1 MSHAPASCNA
11 RTGQW
16 HLRGDKH
23 DSLGTIVVL
32 SGYVSVMTLIGKEQA
47 LIAWLT
53 KRRRVAIGFSG
64 GVDSA
69 YLAAVT
75 LEALGRDHSLAIIG
89 RSESLA
95 GREEDHAAVVARAI
109 GIPIYQVD
117 TGELSDPRYA
127 ANPSNRCYFCKS
139 VLWDTLRPI
148 ATQRGFETLV
158 DGTNAD
164 DLHDFR
170 PGAKAATEQGVES
183 PLAAVGLT
191 KPEIRQLTKERGWP
205 WWDRPAAPCLAS
217 RLPHG
222 TAVTAE
228 RLRQVDVAESGIRD
242 LGVKGNLRVRHYGE
256 LAKVEMDL
264 DILPRWREGAAF
276 AALEAAVRAAGFT
289 RLELDARGFRSG
301 SLNVLD
307 GGAALPGH

>member
-1 MSHAPASCNA
+1 
-11 RTGQW
+11 
-16 HLRGDKH
+16 
-23 DSLGTIVVL
+23 
-32 SGYVSVMTLIGKEQA
+32 MTLMEKEQA

-139 VLWDTLRPI
+139 VLWHTLRPI
-148 ATQRGFETLV
+148 ATSRGFDTLV

-164 DLHDFR
+164 DLHDYR
-170 PGAKAATEQGVES
+170 PGGRAAIEQNVLS
-183 PLAAVGLT
+183 PLAEAGLT
-191 KPEIRQLTKERGWP
+191 KPEIRQLTRDRGWP

-217 RLPHG
+217 RLPYG
-222 TAVTAE
+222 TEVTAE
-228 RLRQVDVAESGIRD
+228 RLRQIEAAEAGIRD
-242 LGVKGNLRVRHYGE
+242 LGVKGNLRVRHHGDLARVE
-256 LAKVEMDL
+256 LDHDL
-264 DILPRWREGAAF
+264 VAHWREGEPF
-276 AALEAAVRAAGFT
+276 AAMQAVVQRAGFN
-289 RLELDARGFRSG
+289 RLEVDVRGFRSG
-301 SLNVLD
+301 SLNVLE

>member
-1 MSHAPASCNA
+1 
-11 RTGQW
+11 
-16 HLRGDKH
+16 
-23 DSLGTIVVL
+23 
-32 SGYVSVMTLIGKEQA
+32 MTLIGKEQA

-117 TGELSDPRYA
+117 TGELADPRYA

-139 VLWDTLRPI
+139 VLWHTLLPI
-148 ATQRGFETLV
+148 AAARGFETLV

-164 DLHDFR
+164 DLHDYR
-170 PGAKAATEQGVES
+170 PGGRAAVEQGVES
-183 PLAAVGLT
+183 PLAEVGLT
-191 KPEIRQLTKERGWP
+191 KPEIRQLTKDRGWP

-217 RLPHG
+217 RLPYG
-222 TAVTAE
+222 TEVTAE
-228 RLRQVDVAESGIRD
+228 RLRQVEAAESGIRD
-242 LGVKGNLRVRHYGE
+242 LGVKGNLRVRHHGDLARVE
-256 LAKVEMDL
+256 LDRELV
-264 DILPRWREGAAF
+264 PHWREGAGF
-276 AALEAAVRAAGFT
+276 EAMLAVVRQAGFK
-289 RLELDARGFRSG
+289 RLEVDSRGFRSG
-301 SLNVLD
+301 SLNVLE
-307 GGAALPGH
+307 GGAALSGH